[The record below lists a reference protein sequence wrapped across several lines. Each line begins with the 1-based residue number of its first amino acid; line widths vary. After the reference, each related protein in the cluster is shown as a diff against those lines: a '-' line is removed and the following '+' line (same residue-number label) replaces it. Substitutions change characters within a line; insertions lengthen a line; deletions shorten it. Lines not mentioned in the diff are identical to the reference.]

1 LVNKYQPDI
10 LVTLESDLWWEEQ
23 LAVLEVEMPYTV
35 KCPLDN
41 LYGMHVYSNYLARS
55 RNFL

>member
-1 LVNKYQPDI
+1 LDLVNKYQPDI

-41 LYGMHVYSNYLARS
+41 LYGMHV
-55 RNFL
+55 